1 MLMLKAAL
9 CLYSRWVPH
18 GNVKRCIF
26 KPTPSE
32 GAICTWRGRGR
43 EEDRE
48 RDGRVGGGKP
58 VWTWPNVNS
67 ETDYIA
73 SRAVMI

>member
-32 GAICTWRGRGR
+32 GARYTWREMGKVGG
-43 EEDRE
+43 E
-48 RDGRVGGGKP
+48 VGGGNP

-73 SRAVMI
+73 SHTVMI

>member
-32 GAICTWRGRGR
+32 GARCKEEER
-43 EEDRE
+43 EGE
-48 RDGRVGGGKP
+48 RDGWKKNP

>member
-1 MLMLKAAL
+1 M
-9 CLYSRWVPH
+9 
-18 GNVKRCIF
+18 
-26 KPTPSE
+26 
-32 GAICTWRGRGR
+32 GRG
-43 EEDRE
+43 
-48 RDGRVGGGKP
+48 GKKNP